1 MANFNKTEAD
11 FTYER
16 YVKMGGVS
24 LEQDIPAGD
33 IRLVGTETAQSMS
46 EEASG
51 SVRVPIESPFTS
63 HDPVGAA
70 STAEGIV
77 YSDFN
82 EALARDPRL
91 AADIGLNA
99 SDPGQDD
106 PPGRKDRILGG
117 PPSNRDELLHSDA
130 SLAAGAAG
138 LIQGVSD
145 YANDEW
151 TSEDEID
158 PLEDIP
164 DADDIQ
170 AGSPVDPASP
180 SLDAMP
186 GTDVLNGSTGEDE

>member
-1 MANFNKTEAD
+1 MAKFNKTEAD

-16 YVKMGGVS
+16 YVKMGDVS
-24 LEQDIPAGD
+24 SEQDIPADD
-33 IRLVGTETAQSMS
+33 IRLVGTETAQSVS

-51 SVRVPIESPFTS
+51 SVRVPIESPFAS

-70 STAEGIV
+70 STAERVV

-82 EALARDPRL
+82 EELARDPRL
-91 AADIGLNA
+91 AADVGLNA
-99 SDPGQDD
+99 PEQGQGGT
-106 PPGRKDRILGG
+106 PDREDHILGG
-117 PPSNRDELLHSDA
+117 PAPGRDELLHSDA
-130 SLAAGAAG
+130 SLAAGVAG
-138 LIQGVSD
+138 LIQGVID

-151 TSEDEID
+151 ASEDEID

-164 DADDIQ
+164 DADEIQ
-170 AGSPVDPASP
+170 AGSPVDPAAP